1 MIITQAP
8 KMNILSMD
16 QIPEIYAIFFSDSLE
31 ENQAIMASISSRDIT
46 KKMIRVKSSNLW
58 SYCIDVRHAKDK
70 TGIVYVQFKGERG
83 GPGDVYCYY
92 DVPVVVYQKLLAATS
107 KGHAFW
113 KYLRGKFLYSKLT
126 GDKKT
131 KMPGGVNDR
140 RFIEPSVYDLAESSS
155 VEDRVKAANMAKDQE
170 IFYQLENDP
179 SPEVR
184 RAVAS
189 NCNNLD
195 ILEDLVFDESPEVR
209 RVLMYV
215 TNNFDILEVLSDD
228 KEVSIR
234 YELAKNCKNSKI
246 LEILTHDKNSKV
258 RRCAER
264 SISRLKK

>member
-1 MIITQAP
+1 MIITQSP
-8 KMNILSMD
+8 KTNIFSTD
-16 QIPEIYAIFFSDSLE
+16 KIPEIYAIFFSDSI
-31 ENQAIMASISSRDIT
+31 ENDQAIMASITSRDIT

-58 SYCIDVRHAKDK
+58 SYCMDVRHAKDK
-70 TGIVYVQFKGERG
+70 TGIVYVQFKGNKG

-92 DVPVVVYQKLLAATS
+92 DVPVVVYQKLLSASS

-155 VEDRVKAANMAKDQE
+155 VEDRVKAANLAKDQE

-189 NCNNLD
+189 NCKNLD

-209 RVLMYV
+209 KVLMYV
-215 TNNFDILEVLSDD
+215 TNNLDILKVLADD
-228 KEVSIR
+228 EDTSIR
-234 YELAKNCKNSKI
+234 YDLAKNCRNPQI
-246 LEILTHDKNSKV
+246 LEILTHDKNPKV

-264 SISRLKK
+264 SINRLKN

>member
-1 MIITQAP
+1 MIITKAP
-8 KMNILSMD
+8 KMNILSMN

-58 SYCIDVRHAKDK
+58 SYCMDVRHAKDK
-70 TGIVYVQFKGERG
+70 TGIVYVQFKGPKG

-92 DVPVVVYQKLLAATS
+92 DVPTIVYQKLLSANS

>member
-16 QIPEIYAIFFSDSLE
+16 QIPEIYAIFFSDSFE